1 VGWIF
6 TVLGLVTALGQG
18 VLIGPVTK
26 KLGDRMV
33 IRLGFIFS
41 AIGLPLI
48 LLAGD
53 YIQLLV
59 LIGLFSLMS
68 AVLIPAITA
77 MTSKYSRISQG
88 VTMGLS
94 NSFVSLGRI
103 AGPLLGGLLFDIEK
117 SLPFWAG
124 GAVMAVGFVVSMKL
138 KEGTAPGEG

>member
-1 VGWIF
+1 
-6 TVLGLVTALGQG
+6 
-18 VLIGPVTK
+18 
-26 KLGDRMV
+26 V

-68 AVLIPAITA
+68 ALLIPSITA
-77 MTSKYSRISQG
+77 LTSKYSQISQG

-103 AGPLLGGLLFDIEK
+103 AGPLLGGLLFDIDK
-117 SLPFWAG
+117 GLPFWVG
-124 GAVMAVGFVVSMKL
+124 GAVMAVGVLVSFHVREK
-138 KEGTAPGEG
+138 APANSVG